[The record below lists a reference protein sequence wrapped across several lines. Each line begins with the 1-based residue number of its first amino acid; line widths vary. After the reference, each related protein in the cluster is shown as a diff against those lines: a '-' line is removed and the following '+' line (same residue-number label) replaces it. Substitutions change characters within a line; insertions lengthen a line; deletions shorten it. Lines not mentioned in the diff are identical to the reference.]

1 MCGLFYD
8 ANYLELPAKLRYPMG
23 PCQRTLLHQIALA
36 TYDEFHS

>member
-1 MCGLFYD
+1 MCGLFHD
-8 ANYLELPAKLRYPMG
+8 ANYLGAKLRYPVG